1 MATIHAFVQSK
12 TTGKSLLAAFLAQY
26 LRNRRGQRVQCVDT
40 EMMFS
45 SFSEFADLHVEM
57 VEVKELPAYCRSITP
72 EIAHVVIDTR
82 VSGFF
87 PFCNQ
92 LRASLLPVLEKAGHT
107 LLLHTVVTGGGQL
120 VETYNGFNSLAE
132 NFPELPFIVWLN
144 PHYGEIAANGKTF
157 EESGVYLRHKKA
169 AVRSLVRMPVP
180 LELTSEDVR
189 DIYTRHLTFREAQE
203 GTVFS
208 IMVKQRL
215 KSYREKLFAELDTAA
230 LCEPAS

>member
-26 LRNRRGQRVQCVDT
+26 LRDRRGQHVQCVDT

-45 SFSEFADLHVEM
+45 SFSGFADLRVEQI
-57 VEVKELPAYCRSITP
+57 EVKELPQYSRSIAP
-72 EIAHVVIDTR
+72 ETAHVVIDTS

-92 LRASLLPVLEKAGHT
+92 LRSSLLPALAEAGHT
-107 LLLHTVVTGGGQL
+107 PLLHTVVTGGGQL

-157 EESGVYLRHKKA
+157 EESGVYLRHKA
-169 AVRSLVRMPVP
+169 AVRSLVRMPAP
-180 LELTSEDVR
+180 LQLTGEDVTEM
-189 DIYTRHLTFREAQE
+189 YTRHLTFREAQE

-215 KSYREKLFAELDTAA
+215 KSYKEKLFAEFDTAE